1 MIIGNVG
8 QDPEQVAGYSKIVNF
23 SVATNEYIKDKESGE
38 FKERTEWH
46 NIKCFGY
53 VSEKALKL
61 SKGNKVYIEGRF
73 RSDSYE
79 KDGIKR
85 KSFYILCDKI
95 SILDKQSS
103 NNQSTWSNA
112 AKPDTPLSDIEKGF
126 IPWE

>member
-1 MIIGNVG
+1 MLNKIMIIGNVG
-8 QDPEQVAGYSKIVNF
+8 QAPEQVAGYSKIVNF
-23 SVATNEYIKDKESGE
+23 SVATNEYIKDK
-38 FKERTEWH
+38 
-46 NIKCFGY
+46 CFGY

-61 SKGNKVYIEGRF
+61 NKGNKVYIEGRF

-103 NNQSTWSNA
+103 NNQSAWSNA
-112 AKPDTPLSDIEKGF
+112 AKPETPLSDTEKGF

>member
-8 QDPEQVAGYSKIVNF
+8 QAPEQVAGYSKIVNF
-23 SVATNEYIKDKESGE
+23 SVATNEYIKDKETGE

-46 NIKCFGY
+46 KVKCFGY

-61 SKGNKVYIEGRF
+61 NKGNKVYIEGRF

-103 NNQSTWSNA
+103 NNQSAWSNA
-112 AKPDTPLSDIEKGF
+112 AKPETPLSDTEKGF